1 MHVKSKLKLN
11 QFMEEIYEEDKVS
24 KSRYIEKLDK
34 SFSKK
39 KIEQMNQNKSSKL
52 KVKKSCEKISKTA
65 DQIQKE
71 SPSPGPWTSTRLRPV
86 RIQAT
91 QWKVSRAAQAKP
103 HLYLQP
109 LPITHVSS
117 TS

>member
-65 DQIQKE
+65 DQIRR
-71 SPSPGPWTSTRLRPV
+71 SPQALGHGSVPCYGLLGSRPHSG
-86 RIQAT
+86 R
-91 QWKVSRAAQAKP
+91 
-103 HLYLQP
+103 
-109 LPITHVSS
+109 
-117 TS
+117 